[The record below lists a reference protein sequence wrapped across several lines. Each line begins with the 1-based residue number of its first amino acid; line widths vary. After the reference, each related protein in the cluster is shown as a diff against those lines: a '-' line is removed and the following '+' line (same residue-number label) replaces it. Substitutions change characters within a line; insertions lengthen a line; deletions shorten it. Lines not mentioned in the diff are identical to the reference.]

1 MAVELKSKVMRT
13 ADDLDHANH
22 VCVPTFGIKEFR
34 LQNLDASRKSKSY
47 MPVVYKAPSGGKDD
61 FHFCPEKENIHIY
74 YKIDD
79 PLGLITK
86 ATLELFSRFDDKP
99 IWTNILKRDDYT
111 DGIHKKE
118 WDGKLLN
125 AKKELFPDEYI
136 TIEHSPYKLRLV
148 VESDNLKGQ
157 PAGSWTF
164 FHILL
169 KSLKII
175 MGPKE
180 AISAASVNDTRHK
193 WDKFMYDEFKKSGGV
208 PAPGK
213 TRKVYLISNL
223 FKKTSAE
230 MNDNTAFDMYKNL
243 WEKGPK
249 IPLIA
254 LIRLAD
260 SKDNAVSLEK
270 GPGAKA
276 LGKVKFLWDWED
288 GCYEG
293 STYNC
298 NCVDPHQSQAKP
310 KAFIK
315 AAIDYYKDNTLGHNK
330 TLMGWI
336 KQPKGDNCHVDK
348 GGKRGS
354 LDNLVFPGRDGYLPK
369 KKLDE
374 GKFPFKVE
382 QCSNRL
388 WAGYSYAWTSGNLI
402 GKTGVLF
409 RPSRIAGDSFKVSIH
424 LAYDIK
430 KPGLLGKREPIIDVS
445 DDSPLKVPPALV
457 YSTGTFEMW
466 RELHIVRYIRKK
478 NTIADF
484 VTANINGIKT
494 SYREAFVEVQNKMT
508 ANNNYEMKD
517 HRKDGG
523 AALNYNK
530 ICEDAMIATGNSL
543 FTEHFAAP
551 ANANHMGSASMFF
564 VNSFADFKTAVGNW
578 FQTNNPS
585 YTAAQVNTA
594 TNNWLNTG
602 QLNTEAR
609 YSNKLSGFLPRSQ
622 VLQDLK
628 LIAGSKVGVN
638 KKAPDGIT
646 IVHFDYLHSQ
656 LSALIAAGTAGVTI
670 LQGVAVSVPD
680 ATRNKCVF
688 EFYVAD
694 VATFVHE
701 VGHHLFLPHSRHH
714 IGNASVPVGAQDN
727 RHDDDDDMCL
737 MSYSDN
743 TVAFCGLCQLRLRG
757 WDATKLNKDDAD
769 NKKP

>member
-13 ADDLDHANH
+13 ADGLDHVNH

-47 MPVVYKAPSGGKDD
+47 MPVAYKAPSGGKDD
-61 FHFCPEKENIHIY
+61 FHFCPEKEKIHIY

-86 ATLELFSRFDDKP
+86 ATLELFCSFDDQP

-118 WDGKLLN
+118 WDGKLVN
-125 AKKELFPDEYI
+125 AKKEFFPDEYI

-157 PAGSWTF
+157 PAGSWTY

-180 AISAASVNDTRHK
+180 AISAATVNDTRHK
-193 WDKFMYDEFKKSGGV
+193 WDKFLYDELKKSGGV

-223 FKKTSAE
+223 FKKSSAE
-230 MNDNTAFDMYKNL
+230 MNDNTAFNIYKNL
-243 WEKGPK
+243 WENGPK

-270 GPGAKA
+270 GLGAKA

-288 GCYEG
+288 GCYDG

-315 AAIDYYKDNTLGHNK
+315 AAIDYYRDNTLAHNK
-330 TLMGWI
+330 TLMGMI

-348 GGKRGS
+348 GGKRGDASNMVFPNQAGYTPKKS
-354 LDNLVFPGRDGYLPK
+354 LDQ
-369 KKLDE
+369 

-382 QCSNRL
+382 ECGTRF
-388 WAGYSYAWTSGNLI
+388 WASYSYAWTSGKLV
-402 GKTGVLF
+402 GQTGALF
-409 RPSRIAGDSFKVSIH
+409 RPARIAGDSYKISLY
-424 LAYDIK
+424 LAYDKK
-430 KPGLLGKREPIIDVS
+430 KPDLTGKREVVLNVT
-445 DDSPLKVPPALV
+445 DDAPLKVPKPLV
-457 YSTGTFEMW
+457 YSTGTIEIW
-466 RELHIVRYIRKK
+466 RELHLARYIRKK

-484 VTANINGIKT
+484 IAANINGIQ
-494 SYREAFVEVQNKMT
+494 SAYREAFVEVQNKMG
-508 ANNNYEMKD
+508 ANDNYELKD
-517 HRKDGG
+517 HRKSGGG
-523 AALNYNK
+523 ALDYNNICKDAL
-530 ICEDAMIATGNSL
+530 AATGNIM
-543 FTEHFAAP
+543 FTKNLGTDSNADHKSDAAT
-551 ANANHMGSASMFF
+551 F
-564 VNSFADFKTAVGNW
+564 VVRTFADFRTAVRNW
-578 FQTNNPS
+578 FQTDNP
-585 YTAAQVNTA
+585 TWTVAQLNTA
-594 TNNWLNTG
+594 TTNWLNINN
-602 QLNTEAR
+602 LNTDVK
-609 YSNKLSGFLPRSQ
+609 YCNYLSDMLPNTT
-622 VLQDLK
+622 VLNNLK
-628 LIAGSKVGVN
+628 LISGSKQGVN
-638 KKAPDGIT
+638 KAAVDGIT
-646 IVHFDYLHSQ
+646 IIHFEHIHSI
-656 LSALIAAGTAGVTI
+656 LKSLIPSGVSITNGQAI
-670 LQGVAVSVPD
+670 DVGD
-680 ATRNKCVF
+680 ATRNKCAFVF
-688 EFYVAD
+688 WNARLD
-694 VATFVHE
+694 TFIHE
-701 VGHHLFLPHSRHH
+701 IGHHLFLPHAKYPTGSPPG
-714 IGNASVPVGAQDN
+714 GNQPE
-727 RHDDDDDMCL
+727 RHDDDDANCI
-737 MSYSDN
+737 MSYN
-743 TVAFCGLCQLRLRG
+743 RPRPAFCGLCQLRLRG
-757 WDATKLNKDDAD
+757 WNATQLKKNDAD